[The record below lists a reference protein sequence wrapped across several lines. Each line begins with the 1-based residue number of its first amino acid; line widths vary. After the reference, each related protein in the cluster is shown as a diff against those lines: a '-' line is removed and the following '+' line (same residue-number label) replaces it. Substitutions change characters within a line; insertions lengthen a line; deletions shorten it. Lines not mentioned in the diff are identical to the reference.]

1 MPAIVETTDANRV
14 EAVER
19 ALSLFQCFQLPGE
32 ALSLAVLAQ
41 RSALYKSTI
50 LRLTGSL
57 IRKGFL
63 HRDGN
68 GLFVLGPELRRL
80 GGLSC
85 APVDLAELI
94 RPVLAVLVARSQ
106 ETASFYVRDG
116 DARICLVRHN
126 SPRSARHHLDEGA
139 RHPLDRGAAG
149 SVLRAFAGAPAK
161 MATTKAAV
169 TVRRQGWAVSLGG
182 REPDLAAVAV
192 PLFNGAGELLG
203 ALTVSGLIS
212 RFSAETVQEYR
223 HALLEQA
230 EALAPRLP
238 LLDRLHA
245 ATADQA

>member
-1 MPAIVETTDANRV
+1 MTVEASDANRV

-19 ALSLFQCFQLPGE
+19 ALSLFQCFQSPGE
-32 ALSLAVLAQ
+32 TLSLAVLAQ

-63 HRDGN
+63 HRDHN

-80 GGLSC
+80 GALSC

-94 RPVLAVLVARSQ
+94 RPVLATLVAQSQ

-116 DARICLVRHN
+116 DVRICLVRHN
-126 SPRSARHHLDEGA
+126 SPRSARHHLEEGA

-149 SVLRAFAGAPAK
+149 SVLRAFSTATGKAGA
-161 MATTKAAV
+161 

-182 REPDLAAVAV
+182 RDPDLAAVAV
-192 PLFNGAGELLG
+192 PLFNRAGELLG
-203 ALTVSGLIS
+203 ALTVSGLLS
-212 RFSAETVQEYR
+212 RFSEAKVNEYR
-223 HALLEQA
+223 CALLEQA
-230 EALAPRLP
+230 AALAPRLP
-238 LLDRLHA
+238 RLDGLHPLRLR
-245 ATADQA
+245 TETTDQA